1 MQFAAVY
8 DALVSADRGRQLT
21 VIAQSDSVISA
32 FFVLYALYFL
42 CLTLAKLMVL
52 DGLFQYVFDRAS
64 FASTTPSGLK
74 LLKTGHTAAAA
85 TVCACNAVG
94 LVGNSVAAYFFS
106 HGADV
111 EAAAAVDYSLCR
123 AGANS
128 TLAEASRFFTLG
140 NAANSVQNYSEATVL
155 VIIIVVFAAAA
166 VAVTRILNTA
176 DALASGLMVQAQQAN
191 QQVIHEAAAA
201 AAAAGSR
208 MRSRIT
214 ATVRVCFAS
223 FLFRSMWSLLVAVS
237 QSGYDYNPACG
248 EYPMGQC
255 STCQPVAVAIRFTLF
270 YTPEVQMLVELVSS
284 PLPLSF
290 ALWGMTSDRDRKEL
304 YGL

>member
-1 MQFAAVY
+1 MH
-8 DALVSADRGRQLT
+8 DAFLSADRGRQLA
-21 VIAQSDSVISA
+21 VIAQSDSVIAA

-42 CLTLAKLMVL
+42 GLTLAKLMVL
-52 DGLFQYVFDRAS
+52 DGLFQFVFDRAS
-64 FASTTPSGLK
+64 FASSTPSRLK
-74 LLKTGHTAAAA
+74 LLKAGHAAAAA

-111 EAAAAVDYSLCR
+111 EAAAAAAYILGR
-123 AGANS
+123 ANANQ
-128 TLAEASRFFTLG
+128 TLAEASRLFTLG

-155 VIIIVVFAAAA
+155 VIIIVVFVAAA
-166 VAVTRILNTA
+166 VAVTRILRAA
-176 DALASGLMVQAQQAN
+176 DALASGLMLQARQAN
-191 QQVIHEAAAA
+191 QQLIHEAAAA

-214 ATVRVCFAS
+214 ATARVCFVS
-223 FLFRSMWSLLVAVS
+223 FLFRSMWSLLVAAT

-248 EYPMGQC
+248 QYPMGQC

-270 YTPEVQMLVELVSS
+270 YTPEVQMLVELLSS

-290 ALWGMTSDRDRKEL
+290 ALWGMTSDRDRREL
-304 YGL
+304 YGH